1 MKKVSKMTLIQTMR
15 TQFKAL
21 DPDTSLDVA
30 AKEMALSGQCLL
42 PVCIGSRLVG
52 SLLLQDLVF
61 DCFSDQGPGL
71 DEARARD
78 RTVADVMKR
87 DPLSC
92 GMETSLED
100 VRSLIFSRRQPA
112 VCVTSS
118 EGDLVGM
125 IDAFEVVDSLSV
137 PQSFSGPEPDE
148 VHQIRGDT

>member
-21 DPDTSLDVA
+21 DPDTSLDIA
-30 AKEMALSGQCLL
+30 AKEMALSGQWLL

-52 SLLLQDLVF
+52 SLSLQDLVS
-61 DCFSDQGPGL
+61 DCFGDQGVG
-71 DEARARD
+71 EERARD

-125 IDAFEVVDSLSV
+125 IDAFEVVDSLLV
-137 PQSFSGPEPDE
+137 PQAFSGPEPKE
-148 VHQIRGDT
+148 VHQVRGDI